1 MQRPRRYLFLLLF
14 VVTNPFAN
22 AILQTA
28 QLVMTKNDG
37 TGETLTLLAS
47 QASFGLQHLD
57 YYDSSHDKSS
67 LPLNRHVLFHTSF
80 DLCTNDTTTIMTT
93 GTTIPLGAI
102 LVAPRGTCTFQRKAM
117 TAQQLGASG
126 LVIYGTLKSRY
137 SINST
142 TADSMI
148 YPQDKIDYDCTKGSA
163 DIDIHALT
171 FNDDHT
177 YSESNDVVLSGST
190 MTNLCLKHSSD
201 QLANCPSKACLLTGN
216 YSKNKQQAQVCCAWD
231 LPIWL
236 YSDPTFND
244 TMTAIPII
252 YITMEQAHL
261 VLTRLYDDTSIDWTA
276 VIYSR
281 WRPKYNTSG
290 ILLWALGVLVATI
303 AAWSSASDYKRAI
316 SGELARRSTRT
327 TTATTASTMRT
338 GPTLQQQQ
346 QQEEQLELSA
356 EHAIGFIVMAS
367 SGLFILFFFKIYS
380 VVKIMYA
387 FGCSRALMQVIF
399 DPLWTRI
406 LSKNKVI
413 YATGTIDFGD
423 ITLVDVLAF
432 VSGYTWGIV
441 WLIVAMTVRH
451 AEQNVF
457 FWVTQDIMGA
467 CMCIMFLSI
476 IKINSMRVASIL
488 LLVAFFY
495 DIFFVFITPLL
506 FKGES
511 VMITVATSGGPPK
524 ADPSWCEKYPDDVNC
539 QGGDPLPMLL
549 TMPRFFDYQGGS
561 SLLGLGDIVLPG
573 LLLSFAAR
581 LDAAKELLGVLRGG
595 GGGTMMTGGGRY
607 FWPLVASYGIGLAMA
622 NFAVYWM
629 NMGQPA
635 LLYLVPCCLGTM
647 GVLGYSKGEL
657 AGLWHGPKA
666 VVTADSILYGGS
678 TITEGGAMQPLPTE
692 DDLADEA
699 PVPQSALDIA

>member
-1 MQRPRRYLFLLLF
+1 M
-14 VVTNPFAN
+14 
-22 AILQTA
+22 
-28 QLVMTKNDG
+28 
-37 TGETLTLLAS
+37 
-47 QASFGLQHLD
+47 
-57 YYDSSHDKSS
+57 
-67 LPLNRHVLFHTSF
+67 
-80 DLCTNDTTTIMTT
+80 
-93 GTTIPLGAI
+93 
-102 LVAPRGTCTFQRKAM
+102 
-117 TAQQLGASG
+117 
-126 LVIYGTLKSRY
+126 
-137 SINST
+137 
-142 TADSMI
+142 
-148 YPQDKIDYDCTKGSA
+148 
-163 DIDIHALT
+163 
-171 FNDDHT
+171 
-177 YSESNDVVLSGST
+177 
-190 MTNLCLKHSSD
+190 
-201 QLANCPSKACLLTGN
+201 
-216 YSKNKQQAQVCCAWD
+216 
-231 LPIWL
+231 
-236 YSDPTFND
+236 
-244 TMTAIPII
+244 
-252 YITMEQAHL
+252 YIQ
-261 VLTRLYDDTSIDWTA
+261 
-276 VIYSR
+276 
-281 WRPKYNTSG
+281 
-290 ILLWALGVLVATI
+290 
-303 AAWSSASDYKRAI
+303 
-316 SGELARRSTRT
+316 
-327 TTATTASTMRT
+327 
-338 GPTLQQQQ
+338 
-346 QQEEQLELSA
+346 
-356 EHAIGFIVMAS
+356 
-367 SGLFILFFFKIYS
+367 IYS